1 MSRNYLL
8 ALSIFDFLLGG
19 FLMDYYLN
27 STEWYSFMQLGASLF
42 SFAAGAIML
51 KDYLPGEYNEI
62 SVHIGSSS
70 SSNSTDKQEG

>member
-27 STEWYSFMQLGASLF
+27 STEWYSFMQLGMSMYCF
-42 SFAAGAIML
+42 VTGAYML
-51 KDYLPGEYNEI
+51 RDYLPGGKVDE
-62 SVHIGSSS
+62 
-70 SSNSTDKQEG
+70 